1 MREERPS
8 WLYPF
13 FGAELLSSRARLRDF
28 YGHILRRDGP
38 DGAADLAVIKPDRFA
53 GADAIEKFRKRSADA
68 RRASQLLFLVVLRGL
83 VGIERPREDERVTDI
98 ETERLGL

>member
-1 MREERPS
+1 M
-8 WLYPF
+8 PF

-28 YGHILRRDGP
+28 YGHILWRDGP
-38 DGAADLAVIKPDRFA
+38 DDAADFAVIKPDRFA
-53 GADAIEKFRKRSADA
+53 GADAIEKFRKRNANA

-83 VGIERPREDERVTDI
+83 AGIERPRENERVTEI